1 MKSVDPA
8 AFRVKPMPIQV
19 LHHAQSRCDPTNE
32 IHQLLMDA
40 AYIGFFWLLRPGEY
54 LRARNSKPI
63 CLRNV
68 TLRATATQTPFQ
80 ALNAPLAEIIA
91 ADFSAITFDDQK
103 NRTKGEVIAHGSTD
117 HHLACPTKA
126 IIRRVLYLRQHDAP
140 ADTPLLSTWADGA
153 WRTVPVDQVTRLLRR
168 SAECLPDLNYEA
180 RDVTARSLR
189 HGGAMALLL
198 GGTDKDT
205 IKLVGRWRSDAIFR
219 YLHAQALPLVAPL
232 ANTML
237 RHGNFQLMPGGL
249 TPAEAERL
257 LQAHPV
263 EPGQAFH
270 IETPPD
276 EGDVDEDIDD
286 DLLLAEAVLRAPPAF
301 PVVAF

>member
-1 MKSVDPA
+1 
-8 AFRVKPMPIQV
+8 
-19 LHHAQSRCDPTNE
+19 
-32 IHQLLMDA
+32 
-40 AYIGFFWLLRPGEY
+40 
-54 LRARNSKPI
+54 
-63 CLRNV
+63 
-68 TLRATATQTPFQ
+68 
-80 ALNAPLAEIIA
+80 
-91 ADFSAITFDDQK
+91 
-103 NRTKGEVIAHGSTD
+103 
-117 HHLACPTKA
+117 
-126 IIRRVLYLRQHDAP
+126 
-140 ADTPLLSTWADGA
+140 
-153 WRTVPVDQVTRLLRR
+153 
-168 SAECLPDLNYEA
+168 
-180 RDVTARSLR
+180 
-189 HGGAMALLL
+189 MALLL

-270 IETPPD
+270 IKTPPD

-286 DLLLAEAVLRAPPAF
+286 NLLLAEAVLRAPPDF